1 MHSEWN
7 PLHVYNSL
15 PRSLPHLCL
24 HVKKWKFSGL
34 QIFFLVLWKM
44 KLTHTCLLSMPWQHS
59 TGQVDCFQLECYVK
73 LRRRQRV
80 FAFARPCLLDRVVR
94 GLLLGKPGKPTGLMK
109 TLKKGWKF
117 SFAKFWRKLANDN
130 LTNHN
135 SHGTTV
141 QLCRGFE
148 NNRTPK
154 LNTIAQRCKVV
165 SISGSQQRAPE
176 TKRWHRCWFVSPL

>member
-1 MHSEWN
+1 MYTIVFPEVYLIFAWMSKSESFCCCRFSFWFCEKWN
-7 PLHVYNSL
+7 S
-15 PRSLPHLCL
+15 
-24 HVKKWKFSGL
+24 
-34 QIFFLVLWKM
+34 
-44 KLTHTCLLSMPWQHS
+44 HTCLLSMPWQHS

-165 SISGSQQRAPE
+165 SVSGSQQRVPE
-176 TKRWHRCWFVSPL
+176 TKRWHRCWFVSPLLSKCEYDL